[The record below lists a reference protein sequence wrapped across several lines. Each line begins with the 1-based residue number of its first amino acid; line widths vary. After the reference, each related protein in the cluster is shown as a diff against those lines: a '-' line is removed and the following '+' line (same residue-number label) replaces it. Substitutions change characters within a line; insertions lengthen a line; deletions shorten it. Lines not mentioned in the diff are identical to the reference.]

1 MAKIQIKPEKLPKH
15 CNRQRKALQ
24 SPTQS
29 IATANAKHCNRQR
42 KALHLPMQ
50 SIASANAKHCQL
62 PTQMFVGK
70 GAFI

>member
-1 MAKIQIKPEKLPKH
+1 MAKIQIKSEKLTQSIAIANAKH

-24 SPTQS
+24 LPTQS

-42 KALHLPMQ
+42 KALHP
-50 SIASANAKHCQL
+50 